1 MSSVASN
8 TMPRGFG
15 LSALLHLVA
24 LGSLI
29 FLAWWSQRVNDTPD
43 VIFEVVAGP
52 GDNYAATQ
60 APTTTQEVTPS
71 VNVDLP
77 EPLPK
82 FVRPEPKPLPP
93 QPEPLPPQPKPIER
107 VPPKPEPLKIEK
119 APEKPAPKI
128 ERAPTKVSF
137 KDFTSEHGAPKTPT
151 RKAPK
156 PIQAKSIDINRLMAA
171 TSIITEGAGG
181 TALTANEVS
190 LSQRY
195 VAMIVQRIR
204 DALERAGI
212 SDVRDAGVRFSVS
225 ARGKISDAR
234 ITRSSGSSEFDRA
247 VLAAFQNI
255 PAVGP
260 PPTKR
265 AEIFQ
270 TVIRLTEG

>member
-1 MSSVASN
+1 MSAVASN
-8 TMPRGFG
+8 IMPRGFG

-24 LGSLI
+24 LGAILL
-29 FLAWWSQRVNDTPD
+29 LAWWSQRVDDTPD

-52 GDNYAATQ
+52 GDNYAATE
-60 APTTTQEVTPS
+60 APTIAREVPPS

-82 FVRPEPKPLPP
+82 YDPPKPKPLPP
-93 QPEPLPPQPKPIER
+93 PPKPIER
-107 VPPKPEPLKIEK
+107 VAPRPAPPKIDPAPETPALKIE
-119 APEKPAPKI
+119 P
-128 ERAPTKVSF
+128 APTKVSF
-137 KDFTSEHGAPKTPT
+137 KDFINKNGAPTTPT

-156 PIQAKSIDINRLMAA
+156 PIRAKTINIDQIMAD
-171 TSIITEGAGG
+171 TVLITEGAGG
-181 TALTANEVS
+181 TAMTANEVS
-190 LSQRY
+190 LSKRY

-225 ARGKISDAR
+225 VRGRISDAR
-234 ITRSSGSSEFDRA
+234 ITRASGSSEFDRA

-255 PAVGP
+255 PAVGS